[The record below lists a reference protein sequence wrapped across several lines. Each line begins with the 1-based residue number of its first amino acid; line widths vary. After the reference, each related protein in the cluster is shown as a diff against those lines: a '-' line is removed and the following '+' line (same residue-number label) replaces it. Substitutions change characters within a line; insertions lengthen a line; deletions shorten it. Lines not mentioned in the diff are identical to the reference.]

1 MDNYDKP
8 RRSQINSPERRLE
21 MRAMGKSELAAL
33 YFPASQPKTALNH
46 LMSWVKRCRPLSEEL
61 LAMGYRPQDKWF
73 TPRQV
78 DAIVRHLGE
87 P

>member
-1 MDNYDKP
+1 MDNYDKTP
-8 RRSQINSPERRLE
+8 HAVINAPERSLE
-21 MRAMGKSELAAL
+21 LRAMGKSELAAL

-46 LMSWVKRCRPLSEEL
+46 LMAWVKRCRPLTDEL
-61 LAMGYRPQDKWF
+61 LGMGYRPQDKWF

-78 DAIVRHLGE
+78 EAIVRHLGE

>member
-1 MDNYDKP
+1 MDNYDKKSSTVFNASE
-8 RRSQINSPERRLE
+8 RSVEL
-21 MRAMGKSELAAL
+21 RAMGKSELAAL

-46 LMSWVKRCRPLSEEL
+46 LMAWIKRCRPLTDEL
-61 LAMGYRPQDKWF
+61 LGMGYRPQDKWF